1 MCFPER
7 PKDRSSC
14 FLSACGEASPETRND
29 FKTWGPNELTSGT
42 SAASRTRATT
52 IRPILGTLLR
62 GGNHHAERV
71 VFNYI
76 VSQTSQPIDLLPFLA
91 PDAPRFSNW
100 SVCAFG
106 RQETPV
112 LPLPHSSAEM
122 FASDSRTI
130 SICPAAA
137 SHPRTP
143 LWSYPPPHR
152 FAAQDISSTMQRHF
166 GAAISK
172 TQDKHDVGLTGERRS
187 HTRAKALDAL
197 SANSEYAASGDRPT
211 SRLEPRL
218 KTHPSANSRS
228 APLRVCPTRR
238 FSPAAG

>member
-1 MCFPER
+1 MPNGLFSTTLFR
-7 PKDRSSC
+7 KRRN
-14 FLSACGEASPETRND
+14 LSTCC
-29 FKTWGPNELTSGT
+29 
-42 SAASRTRATT
+42 
-52 IRPILGTLLR
+52 
-62 GGNHHAERV
+62 
-71 VFNYI
+71 
-76 VSQTSQPIDLLPFLA
+76 
-91 PDAPRFSNW
+91 RFSP
-100 SVCAFG
+100 
-106 RQETPV
+106 RMRPV
-112 LPLPHSSAEM
+112 FPIGVSAPSADKKRPALPLPHSSAEM

-172 TQDKHDVGLTGERRS
+172 TQDKHDVGLTGERHS
-187 HTRAKALDAL
+187 PTRAKALDAL

-211 SRLEPRL
+211 SRPEPRL

-228 APLRVCPTRR
+228 APLRACPTRR